1 MLFAW
6 VDIQVFS
13 GLLEFKEQ
21 RERSMRH
28 ALAVLGAGAM
38 ATLSLPASAATY
50 LFSGGGFTDGATF
63 TGSFDA
69 SDLDMNGQISSFQGE
84 VSAFAGFFSGNSL
97 VRPLN
102 FDFDDLF
109 GLVYDLD
116 GFIGDGLGG
125 DIEGLAVG
133 SDLGQFF
140 VGPGPGSLCD
150 GTNLCALVDG
160 DLSSDQSVEG
170 LSVTN
175 AIPEPGTWAL
185 LLMGFG
191 ALGTALRSRRNDS
204 ARGLAV

>member
-1 MLFAW
+1 M
-6 VDIQVFS
+6 FS
-13 GLLEFKEQ
+13 P
-21 RERSMRH
+21 
-28 ALAVLGAGAM
+28 
-38 ATLSLPASAATY
+38 PASAATY

-69 SDLDMNGQISSFQGE
+69 SDLDMNGQISSFRGE

-97 VRPLN
+97 VGPVN
-102 FDFDDLF
+102 FDFNDLS

-125 DIEGLAVG
+125 DIEGLEAG

-140 VGPGPGSLCD
+140 VGPGPRSLCD

-160 DLSSDQSVEG
+160 DLSNDQSVEG

-175 AIPEPGTWAL
+175 AIPEPATWAL

-191 ALGTALRSRRNDS
+191 ALGTVIRWRRKVS
-204 ARGLAV
+204 ARELAV